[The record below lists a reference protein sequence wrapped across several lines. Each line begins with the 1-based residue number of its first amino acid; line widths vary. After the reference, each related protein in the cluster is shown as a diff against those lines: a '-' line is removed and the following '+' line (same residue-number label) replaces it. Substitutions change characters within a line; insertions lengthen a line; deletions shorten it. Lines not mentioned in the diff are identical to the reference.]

1 MTIDIKEVLDMI
13 ELVSMDYADNVLAQE
28 VLDDVRKLVEA
39 KLDET
44 DEGMGKTYDS
54 R

>member
-1 MTIDIKEVLDMI
+1 MTIEIKEVLDMI

-39 KLDET
+39 KLNEN
-44 DEGMGKTYDS
+44 DEGMEKIYGKI
-54 R
+54 